1 MKATKIL
8 KHKGFIGSIEQEED
22 NTFYGK
28 VLDLDKD
35 TLITYQGNCLE
46 DLKADFMEAVDD
58 YIAHCKEYNIP
69 LQNKKTPTLNS
80 FVRETLQKAAVM

>member
-1 MKATKIL
+1 MKTL
-8 KHKGFIGSIEQEED
+8 NYKGFIGSIKKEED

-35 TLITYQGNCLE
+35 TLITYQGDCLE

-58 YIAHCKEYNIP
+58 YIA

>member
-1 MKATKIL
+1 
-8 KHKGFIGSIEQEED
+8 
-22 NTFYGK
+22 
-28 VLDLDKD
+28 
-35 TLITYQGNCLE
+35 
-46 DLKADFMEAVDD
+46 MEAVDD